1 MWPSGLEVAFYQ
13 ELLHK
18 QGQTKSANCFVDKM
32 SNLESVPTALTFTL
46 LLVMT
51 SFENVRG
58 AEHPFGSVAPPL
70 EPNGYAILST
80 KAKTMEY

>member
-1 MWPSGLEVAFYQ
+1 MWLSSSELAFYQ

-18 QGQTKSANCFVDKM
+18 QEQTKSANSFVDKM
-32 SNLESVPTALTFTL
+32 PNLKLAPTALTFAL
-46 LLVMT
+46 AFVMT

>member
-1 MWPSGLEVAFYQ
+1 MWLSSSELAFYQ

-18 QGQTKSANCFVDKM
+18 QEQTKSANSFVDKM

-70 EPNGYAILST
+70 EPNGYVILST

>member
-32 SNLESVPTALTFTL
+32 PNLKLAPTALTFTL
-46 LLVMT
+46 ALVIA

-58 AEHPFGSVAPPL
+58 AEKPFGSVAPPL
-70 EPNGYAILST
+70 EPNGYVILST
-80 KAKTMEY
+80 I

>member
-1 MWPSGLEVAFYQ
+1 MWLSSLELAFYQ
-13 ELLHK
+13 EPLHK
-18 QGQTKSANCFVDKM
+18 QEQTESANSFVDKM
-32 SNLESVPTALTFTL
+32 FNLESVLTALTFTL
-46 LLVMT
+46 ALVMT

-58 AEHPFGSVAPPL
+58 AERPFGSVAPPL